1 MGLLLD
7 THTLIWY
14 LEGDAQLSSTAK
26 RQLDNQSER
35 RCVSAVSV
43 WEMAIK
49 INLGKL
55 QIKKPLSD
63 LPNFLSVNGFEWI
76 NLGFEYSL
84 AYLNLPLH
92 HRDPFDRMLIAQA
105 SVEGL
110 TIVTRD
116 PHFVDYGVPLL
127 WE

>member
-1 MGLLLD
+1 MALLLD

-14 LEGDAQLSSTAK
+14 LGGDAQLSAAAK
-26 RQLDNQSER
+26 LQLENQLER
-35 RCVSAVSV
+35 RCVSAVSI

-55 QIKKPLSD
+55 DIKRPLSD
-63 LPNFLSVNGFEWI
+63 LPNFLTANAFEWI
-76 NLGFEYSL
+76 PLTFEHSL
-84 AYLNLPLH
+84 AYSGLPLL

-105 SVEGL
+105 LVEGL

-116 PHFVDYGVPLL
+116 PHFPDYGVEVL
-127 WE
+127 W

>member
-1 MGLLLD
+1 MALLLD

-14 LEGDAQLSSTAK
+14 LEGDSQLSDIVK
-26 RQLDNQSER
+26 NRLDNRQER
-35 RCVSAVSV
+35 RCVSAVSI

-55 QIKKPLSD
+55 KIRKPLSD
-63 LPNFLSVNGFEWI
+63 LPDFLSANAFEWLPLAFDH
-76 NLGFEYSL
+76 NL
-84 AYLNLPLH
+84 AYLDLPLH

-116 PHFVDYGVPLL
+116 THFSDYDVPIL
-127 WE
+127 W

>member
-1 MGLLLD
+1 MALLLD
-7 THTLIWY
+7 THALIWY
-14 LEGDAQLSSTAK
+14 LEGDAQLSDTAK
-26 RQLDNQSER
+26 RQLGNQSER

-49 INLGKL
+49 INLNKL
-55 QIKKPLSD
+55 KINKPLAD
-63 LPNFLSVNGFEWI
+63 LPNFLSINAFEW
-76 NLGFEYSL
+76 LPLTFAHSL
-84 AYLNLPLH
+84 AYLDLPLH

-116 PHFVDYGVPLL
+116 PHFADYGMPLL
-127 WE
+127 W

>member
-14 LEGDAQLSSTAK
+14 LEGDVQLSDTAK
-26 RQLDNQSER
+26 KRLDDRHER
-35 RCVSAVSV
+35 RIVSIVSV
-43 WEMAIK
+43 WEMVIK

-55 QIKKPLSD
+55 EVKKPMSH
-63 LPNFLSVNGFEWI
+63 LPDFLSVNAFEWLPLAFDH
-76 NLGFEYSL
+76 NL
-84 AYLNLPLH
+84 AYLDLPLH

-110 TIVTRD
+110 VIVTRD
-116 PHFVDYGVPLL
+116 PHFQDYGVPIL
-127 WE
+127 W

>member
-1 MGLLLD
+1 MALLLD
-7 THTLIWY
+7 THALIWY
-14 LEGDAQLSSTAK
+14 LEGDAQLSDTAK

-35 RCVSAVSV
+35 RCVSAVCI

-49 INLGKL
+49 INVGKL
-55 QIKKPLSD
+55 EIKKPLAE
-63 LPNFLSVNGFEWI
+63 LPNFLSANAFEW
-76 NLGFEYSL
+76 LPLTFEHSL

-116 PHFVDYGVPLL
+116 PHFADYGMPLL
-127 WE
+127 W